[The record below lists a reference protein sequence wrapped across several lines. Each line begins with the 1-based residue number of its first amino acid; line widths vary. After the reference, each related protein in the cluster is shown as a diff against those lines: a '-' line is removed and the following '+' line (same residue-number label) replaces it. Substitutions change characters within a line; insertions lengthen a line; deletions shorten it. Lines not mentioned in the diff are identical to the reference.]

1 VRTLRHAVRHYVPS
15 CYSGSVVLFRAEQ
28 FPAPRADLDWAS
40 VVPQLEGVASP
51 GDHLTCITRHVASF
65 GAHLNAILRRA

>member
-51 GDHLTCITRHVASF
+51 GGHLTCITRHVASF